1 MSKRKELEARRR
13 EQQRKQNIQIA
24 VTIAVIAVVVIGGAL
39 ILSAIANQEQQRL
52 ASTLPPVKAVS
63 KETPPNAEP
72 FGTAWGPP
80 DAPIKVEEYL
90 DYQCPACGVY
100 GRDFEPAVI
109 AAFAPTGKVRYEIKF
124 LPFIEDR
131 VNGRE
136 SRDAA
141 QAALCAAEQDK
152 FWQMHAAILANQLIT
167 GRENVGNYSKARLKE
182 MAATIQGLDVAA
194 FGACLDANKY
204 EQRVLESRREA
215 EARRINQTPTFIVN
229 GQPFPGVQSVAEFRQ
244 IFAQVAPN
252 VTFDQ

>member
-24 VTIAVIAVVVIGGAL
+24 VIIAVIAVVVIGGAL
-39 ILSAIANQEQQRL
+39 ILSAIANQEQQQL
-52 ASTLPPVKAVS
+52 ASALPPVRAAG
-63 KETPPNAEP
+63 KEAPPNAEP

-90 DYQCPACGVY
+90 DYQCPACGRY
-100 GRDFEPAVI
+100 GRDIEPAVI
-109 AAFAPTGKVRYEIKF
+109 AAFAPTGKVRYEVKF

-152 FWQMHAAILANQLIT
+152 FWQMHATLVANQLIT

-182 MAATIQGLDVAA
+182 MAATIPGLDVAA
-194 FGACLDANKY
+194 FNACLDANKY
-204 EQRVLESRREA
+204 EQRVLDGRREA
-215 EARRINQTPTFIVN
+215 VERRVNQTPSFIVN
-229 GQPFPGVQSVAEFRQ
+229 GQLFPGARSVEEFRQ

-252 VTFDQ
+252 VTFDR